1 MVPPA
6 GDPTVTAAAEAPER
20 AGRRERTRT
29 SRVDGVLVGSIV
41 VGAGLRF
48 WGLGS
53 QSYWYDEW
61 LTTEATAGGLGD
73 VLRHVARR
81 EGITPPYFLVMWVWA
96 RLFGD
101 GEVALRT
108 FSAVCGV
115 ATVAV
120 AYGIAREL
128 GRSRRVAGA
137 AAALVAVSPML
148 VWYSQEARPYSLV
161 ALVGGLSVLAFARAR
176 RTGTTGDLALWA
188 AVAAVAVSFH
198 YFVAFLVAAEAVA
211 LVAER
216 RLPVRRV
223 AVACMPTV
231 AVLALLLPFALEQ
244 HTHDA
249 NRAWISGFTLTSRLQ
264 EAARSALV
272 GPSPPSAAA
281 WWPVAAVVAVAAALA
296 VAVAR
301 AGDRRSAGLLAAIG
315 AAAVGAPL
323 GAALFGTDVFLGR
336 YVIAALVPLVVAVAI
351 GLGADRVPR
360 AVAPV
365 GVALVA
371 AVSVAVLVI
380 GHGDDELQR
389 SDWRAVADAVDDG
402 SGVRLVVV
410 NVNGGQSSPLRRY
423 LPGAEPLA
431 AGEPVTADEV
441 DVVVGTPA
449 DRPCNMFVGRPCGMV
464 FLGAPLPP
472 GPADAL
478 GPAERVD
485 AGAFAVDRHR
495 PAGPVAL
502 TRDDLLTAPD
512 RAGGVVWVVP
522 G

>member
-6 GDPTVTAAAEAPER
+6 GDPTVTAAAEAPAPAPAR
-20 AGRRERTRT
+20 HTVRG
-29 SRVDGVLVGSIV
+29 RVDGVLVGALA

-61 LTTEATAGGLGD
+61 VTTEATAGGLGD

-81 EGITPPYFLVMWVWA
+81 EGNTPPYFLVMWVWA

-108 FSAVCGV
+108 FSALCGV

-148 VWYSQEARPYSLV
+148 IWYSQEARPYSLL

-176 RTGTTGDLALWA
+176 RTGTTGELVLWA
-188 AVAAVAVSFH
+188 VVAAAAVSFH
-198 YFVAFLVAAEAVA
+198 YFVASLVAAEAVA
-211 LVAER
+211 LAAER
-216 RLPVRRV
+216 RLPARRV
-223 AVACMPTV
+223 ALACLPTA
-231 AVLALLLPFALEQ
+231 AVLALLAPLALEQ
-244 HTHDA
+244 HTYDA
-249 NRAWISGFTLTSRLQ
+249 DRDWISWFTLTSRLQ

-281 WWPVAAVVAVAAALA
+281 WWPVAAVVVVAAALA
-296 VAVAR
+296 VVVAR
-301 AGDRRSAGLLAAIG
+301 GGDRRAAGLLAALG
-315 AAAVGAPL
+315 AAAVAAPL
-323 GAALFGTDVFLGR
+323 GPALVGTDAFLGR
-336 YVIAALVPLVVAVAI
+336 YLIAALVPLAVGVAV
-351 GLGADRVPR
+351 GLGADGVPR

-365 GVALVA
+365 GVAAVA
-371 AVSVAVLVI
+371 AVSLAVVVT
-380 GHGDDELQR
+380 GYGDDELQR
-389 SDWRAVADAVDDG
+389 SDWRAVAEAVDDG
-402 SGVRLVVV
+402 TGVRLVVV
-410 NVNGGQSSPLRRY
+410 NVNGSLSSPLRRY

-441 DVVVGTPA
+441 DVVVGTPG

-495 PAGPVAL
+495 PAGAVTL
-502 TRDDLLTAPD
+502 TRDDLLNEPD